1 MIHAHQFENRRAG
14 GTAGATITTITEVY
28 LDAAALVLPVIAI
41 WRLFSHKAALWG
53 VKGGNLAR
61 LNLYFVSAVSFDIV
75 RNLGFAWA
83 SLGIQ
88 ISAGFIFAIAGF
100 IAASLY
106 FCPEANSLPE
116 AWKKLRFHSSVL
128 LYQAIVVIWVA
139 LNIFLPSLYLSYTLV
154 VLVAG
159 AVYPTMLFSAAR
171 NRAKPPHVKN
181 ALSRLSI
188 SWGLFVTLGTFL
200 FVLGDQPP
208 VLPVSLDFGWGLAF
222 LSGSIMF
229 FSMSFVEAN
238 PFGSVRFPTSQ
249 LIPESIIK
257 PGQKYLILHDSGKR
271 AITLISST
279 LRTLIDSGA
288 RVVINGSSNS
298 WLVGGLSQNE
308 PHFADWKKTG
318 RLLIT
323 PSGQQDSPREGL
335 SERLSFG
342 PTSLVVVEELGE
354 EGLRSKVAQENDDG
368 SDKTRI
374 PQSELYLLES
384 SKAPRSQLSDFLQ
397 ENSGMELLNLSEST
411 ESFSSQI
418 GLDHEKIR
426 GSISLLEY
434 DSSSD
439 IESAVDKFL
448 QEGIS
453 NAEICVLFTTKSSR
467 LYRAI
472 KGKRMI
478 KIIAASSLIS
488 APDELPD
495 GEMQIPDKE
504 LGLVAAIV
512 SDYLDNSKNSGA
524 SFVFDSITDL
534 IRGERWEQVF
544 AGIRQLI
551 DLLTVPNI
559 TALFLANSNTMEP
572 RFLGA
577 LRGAFAIQLGMDS
590 YGLRATK
597 VPSR

>member
-1 MIHAHQFENRRAG
+1 LVHAQLFENQRIG
-14 GTAGATITTITEVY
+14 GTVVTITEIY
-28 LDAAALVLPVIAI
+28 LDAVALVLPSIAI
-41 WRLFSHKAALWG
+41 WRLLSNQAAPWG

-61 LNLYFVSAVSFDIV
+61 LNIYFLSAVSFDII
-75 RNLGFAWA
+75 RNLGFTWA
-83 SLGIQ
+83 AYGIQ
-88 ISAGFIFAIAGF
+88 ISAGFIFAIVGF

-106 FCPEANSLPE
+106 FCPEASSIPE
-116 AWKKLRFHSSVL
+116 AWKKLRFHSSML
-128 LYQAIVVIWVA
+128 LYEFIVITWVA
-139 LNIFLPSLYLSYTLV
+139 LNVFLPSVYLPYTLV
-154 VLVAG
+154 VLIAG

-171 NRAKPPHVKN
+171 KRAKPPHVKK
-181 ALSRLSI
+181 ALSTLSI

-200 FVLGDQPP
+200 FVLGNQPP
-208 VLPVSLDFGWGLAF
+208 VLPFSLDYGWGLAF

-229 FSMSFVEAN
+229 FFMSVVEAN
-238 PFGSVRFPTSQ
+238 PLGSVRFPTAQ

-257 PGQKYLILHDSGKR
+257 PGHKYLILHDSGKR

-279 LRTLIDSGA
+279 LRGLIDSGA

-298 WLVGGLSQNE
+298 WLVGGLTQNE
-308 PHFADWKKTG
+308 PHFLDWKKTG
-318 RLLIT
+318 RLLIA
-323 PSGQQDSPREGL
+323 PSASQEDSTREGL
-335 SERLSFG
+335 GERLSLG
-342 PTSLVVVEELGE
+342 PTSTVVVKELGE
-354 EGLRSKVAQENDDG
+354 EGLNSKIESADESS
-368 SDKTRI
+368 SDKTR
-374 PQSELYLLES
+374 PLHSELYLLES
-384 SKAPRSQLSDFLQ
+384 SRAPRAQLSDFLQ
-397 ENSGMELLNLSEST
+397 VNSGMELLNLSEST
-411 ESFSSQI
+411 ESFSSLI

-426 GSISLLEY
+426 GSIALLEY

-439 IESAVDKFL
+439 LESAVDKFL

-467 LYRAI
+467 LYRAV

-512 SDYLDNSKNSGA
+512 SDYLDNSKNSGT

-534 IRGERWEQVF
+534 IRGERWEQVY
-544 AGIRQLI
+544 AGIKQLI
-551 DLLTVPNI
+551 DLLTVPNV
-559 TALFLANSNTMEP
+559 TALFLANSNIMEP

-577 LRGAFAIQLGMDS
+577 LRGAFSIQLRMDGYGMTAIK
-590 YGLRATK
+590 L
-597 VPSR
+597 PSN